1 MISNGALR
9 GACIQF
15 GSKKFQGFQDFDF
28 YVSLTKICIFMY
40 YNLYKI
46 KILTFQKLS
55 NLGLE
60 IVMSNSQKS
69 DSVE

>member
-1 MISNGALR
+1 
-9 GACIQF
+9 
-15 GSKKFQGFQDFDF
+15 
-28 YVSLTKICIFMY
+28 MY
-40 YNLYKI
+40 YNLYKM

-60 IVMSNSQKS
+60 IVTSNSQKS